1 MGEDVF
7 EMRRFVARSEPG
19 YTLPELL
26 VVMAI
31 LGITAL
37 IAIPLVMSYM
47 PGATVGYA
55 ARELQSG
62 LNRAKLMAVTTRQ
75 PVCVQATAGGYR
87 FFQNTT
93 CIGTPW
99 SGAGTSANGLFTL
112 TNNIT
117 VALAAGSNPVFNQF
131 GIAVQTGTLRV
142 TGQTGRSTT
151 VSVQASGRVTIP

>member
-93 CIGTPW
+93 SSSSVKS
-99 SGAGTSANGLFTL
+99 SG
-112 TNNIT
+112 
-117 VALAAGSNPVFNQF
+117 PK
-131 GIAVQTGTLRV
+131 
-142 TGQTGRSTT
+142 RS
-151 VSVQASGRVTIP
+151 

>member
-55 ARELQSG
+55 AREEVA
-62 LNRAKLMAVTTRQ
+62 AK
-75 PVCVQATAGGYR
+75 
-87 FFQNTT
+87 
-93 CIGTPW
+93 
-99 SGAGTSANGLFTL
+99 
-112 TNNIT
+112 
-117 VALAAGSNPVFNQF
+117 
-131 GIAVQTGTLRV
+131 
-142 TGQTGRSTT
+142 
-151 VSVQASGRVTIP
+151 